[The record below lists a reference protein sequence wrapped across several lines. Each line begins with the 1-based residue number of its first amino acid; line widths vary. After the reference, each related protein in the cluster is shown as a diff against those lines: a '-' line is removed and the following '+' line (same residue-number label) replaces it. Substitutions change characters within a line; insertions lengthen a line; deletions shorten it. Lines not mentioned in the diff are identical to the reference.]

1 MKLKTF
7 TAIAAAALGGAAFA
21 DFPVAVPGIGEA
33 PVACADANGW
43 KFDLRAV
50 ETSSGVAEL
59 RISLEAADETPRVP
73 PEFTVSFSTP
83 QIDVWHR
90 WSMESERVTM
100 PPDWR
105 SALEPRLCFGF
116 PLVAFIGGD
125 DRNRLAVAVSES
137 KRRVRIDAGLREEN
151 ARLSWKIAFFGEPE
165 APVSAYEVK
174 IRFDRRD
181 VFFGDAVSEGM
192 DWIVREGGISSAP
205 VPEAAF
211 DPLYSSWYS
220 FHQDLF
226 DRDVEAECAL
236 AAKMGMKTVI
246 VDDGWQTEDTNRGYA
261 FCGDWEVSKRRF
273 PDMAAHVK
281 RVHALGMKYMVWYS
295 VPFVG
300 EKSRNFHR
308 FKGKYLYHNKSKRAG
323 ILDPRFPEVRSFL
336 SELYAKALREWDID
350 GLKLDF
356 IDNFRFDGADPAV
369 RENYAGRDVK
379 SLPEAVDRLMKEV
392 HAAVTAVKPDALIEF
407 RQQYVGPG
415 MRRYGNMFRAYDCP
429 GDATAN
435 RCRIANLRLTSG
447 ATAVHADML
456 MWNAA
461 DAPESAARFVLSS
474 IFGVVQYSMM
484 LRTLPESHRKMMA
497 HWIDFSQKHRDALLK
512 GKFRPRRFSQ
522 MYPLIEAENAAERIV
537 AVYGS
542 GTVAELGAADR
553 DIYLLNA
560 TTDEDVVV
568 DFGGEDAQAEIF
580 DTFGASAGD
589 VRLARGVQRV
599 KIPKCGYLR
608 IGRTPDGGSKQ

>member
-1 MKLKTF
+1 MKPIL
-7 TAIAAAALGGAAFA
+7 AIVVAACGLSILA
-21 DFPVAVPGIGEA
+21 DTSVTIPRIGEA
-33 PVACADANGW
+33 IVTCAEGNGW
-43 KFDLRAV
+43 KFDV
-50 ETSSGVAEL
+50 CAEEKADGTTEL
-59 RISLEAADETPRVP
+59 AISLSTADATPRVP
-73 PEFTVSFSTP
+73 PKFDVSFSVP
-83 QIDVWHR
+83 QIDAWHR

-151 ARLSWKIAFFGEPE
+151 AHLTWKIAFFAEPE
-165 APVSAYEVK
+165 APMSAYKVK

-192 DWIVREGGISSAP
+192 EWIVREGGISPAP

-236 AAKMGMKTVI
+236 AAKMGMKVVI

-273 PDMAAHVK
+273 PDMAAHVA

-300 EKSRNFHR
+300 EESRNFER

-356 IDNFRFDGADPAV
+356 IDNFRFDGKDPAV
-369 RENYAGRDVK
+369 KEDYAGRDIK
-379 SLPEAVDRLMKEV
+379 SLPEAVDRLMKEI
-392 HAAVTAVKPDALIEF
+392 HAAVTAVKPDALVEF

-415 MRRYGNMFRAYDCP
+415 MRQYGNMFRAYDCP

-447 ATAVHADML
+447 KTAVHADML
-456 MWNAA
+456 MWNA
-461 DAPESAARFVLSS
+461 DDTPENAARFVLSS

-484 LRTLPESHRKMMA
+484 LRTLPESHRRMMA

-512 GKFRPRRFSQ
+512 GRFRPRRFSQ

-542 GTVAELGAADR
+542 GTVAELGAADK

-560 TTDEDVVV
+560 TTDGDVVV
-568 DFGGEDAQAEIF
+568 DFCGDDAQAEAF
-580 DTFGASAGD
+580 DTFGASAGMIQFK
-589 VRLARGVQRV
+589 RGVQRV

-608 IGRTPDGGSKQ
+608 IDRAVR

>member
-1 MKLKTF
+1 MKTLLAIVMATCGLA
-7 TAIAAAALGGAAFA
+7 AIA
-21 DFPVAVPGIGEA
+21 DSTVAIPGIGEA
-33 PVACADANGW
+33 TVICAEPDGW
-43 KFDLRAV
+43 KF
-50 ETSSGVAEL
+50 GVCAEEKQGGTAEL
-59 RISLEAADETPRVP
+59 AISLSPVDATPRVP
-73 PEFTVSFSTP
+73 PKFDVLFSVP
-83 QIDVWHR
+83 QIDAWHR

-151 ARLSWKIAFFGEPE
+151 ARLTWKIAFFAEPE
-165 APVSAYEVK
+165 APMSAYEVK

-192 DWIVREGGISSAP
+192 DWIVREGGISPAP
-205 VPEAAF
+205 VPETAF

-236 AAKMGMKTVI
+236 AAKMGMKVVI

-273 PDMAAHVK
+273 PDMAAHVA

-300 EKSRNFHR
+300 EESRNFAR
-308 FKGKYLYHNKSKRAG
+308 FKGKYLYHSKSKRAG
-323 ILDPRFPEVRSFL
+323 ILDPRFPEVRAFL
-336 SELYAKALREWDID
+336 ADLYAKALREWDID

-356 IDNFRFDGADPAV
+356 IDNFRFDGKDPAV
-369 RENYAGRDVK
+369 KENYAGRDIK
-379 SLPEAVDRLMKEV
+379 SLPEAVDRLMKEI
-392 HAAVTAVKPDALIEF
+392 HAAVTAVKPDALVEF
-407 RQQYVGPG
+407 RQQYIGPG
-415 MRRYGNMFRAYDCP
+415 MRQYGNIFRASDCP

-512 GKFRPRRFSQ
+512 GSFRPRRFSQ

-542 GTVAELGAADR
+542 GTIAELGAADR

-560 TTDEDVVV
+560 TTDGDIVV
-568 DFGGEDAQAEIF
+568 DFDGDDANAEVF
-580 DTFGASAGD
+580 DTFGESAGSI
-589 VRLARGVQRV
+589 RLTRGVQRV
-599 KIPKCGYLR
+599 KMPKCGYLR
-608 IGRTPDGGSKQ
+608 IGKGSHR